1 MKSKEKGVFM
11 NSSSKDFSSRIDEIA
26 QKWDI
31 SGGYVVSKKGEI
43 LHKNIYGYADRDFGI
58 PTAKDCTY
66 SFHTHSELLLGI
78 CLMKLIDNKKIKLT
92 DKLSCY
98 IPEYKHGNKI
108 TIKNL
113 VKYNSGMPDFY
124 YGKLMIHLNESKE
137 HMKLPVTD
145 RIYIETKALYTNRSF
160 KQVLSLIGEQE
171 LDFEPGTNE
180 DGSETNW
187 IFLGEVIER
196 ITGMPLYEYEQKHIF
211 EPLGMDSTMGG
222 YHANTVSYVSYR
234 TKELIRV
241 LVDYHVEGIFT
252 TNFNDLCK
260 LLNGLTEG
268 KLLSDKAWNSML
280 KYDSEG
286 NGICVQNSNGI
297 ACSQIDFIGY
307 VFMVY
312 FNQQSGLCYG
322 NLQNEELILSNEGGI
337 WNHFRKEAREE
348 IEGLFTYPS
357 NPKMVRINKKNLWN
371 ALNIKVEPEQNE
383 YVLDAKS
390 SIAMCLA
397 YKNYQAFAE
406 MEGERV
412 IGLLILDINKKK
424 EHYYISIVQIDKR
437 YQGRG
442 YGKIMMQWAIEY
454 LKDQGA
460 KELEIGVNR
469 FNLAAQRLYKSVGF
483 DIKAVYEDGIT
494 MHAVL

>member
-1 MKSKEKGVFM
+1 M
-11 NSSSKDFSSRIDEIA
+11 NSSNKQFSSRIDKIA

-31 SGGYVVSKKGEI
+31 SGGYVVVNNGDI

-58 PTAKDCTY
+58 PTNKDCTY
-66 SFHTHSELLLGI
+66 SFHTHSQLLLGI
-78 CLMKLIDNKKIKLT
+78 CLMRLIDEKKVKLT

-98 IPEYKHGNKI
+98 IPEYKYGNKI

-113 VKYNSGMPDFY
+113 VKYNSGIPDFY
-124 YGKLMIHLNESKE
+124 YGKLMIDLNKSKE
-137 HMKLPVTD
+137 HMDLPVAD
-145 RIYIETKALYTNRSF
+145 RIYVETKALYTHRNF

-171 LDFEPGTNE
+171 LDFEPSTNE

-187 IFLGEVIER
+187 IFLGEIIER
-196 ITGMPLYEYEQKHIF
+196 IACMSLYEYEKRHIF
-211 EPLGMDSTMGG
+211 EPLGMDCTIEG

-241 LVDYHVEGIFT
+241 PVDYNVEGIFT

-260 LLNGLTEG
+260 LLCGLAEG
-268 KLLSDKAWNSML
+268 KLLSNKAWKAML

-322 NLQNEELILSNEGGI
+322 NLQNEELLMTNEGGI
-337 WNHFRKEAREE
+337 WNYFRKEAREE
-348 IEGLFTYPS
+348 IEGLFTYPV
-357 NPKMVRINKKNLWN
+357 NTKMVRINKKNLWN
-371 ALNIKVEPEQNE
+371 ALNIKVEPDQNE
-383 YVLDAKS
+383 YVLEAKS
-390 SIAMCLA
+390 SIAMCLVH
-397 YKNYQAFAE
+397 KSYQAFAQ
-406 MEGERV
+406 MEGDRAV
-412 IGLLILDINKKK
+412 GLLVLDIDKKK
-424 EHYYISIVQIDKR
+424 NHFYIEIVQIDRR

-442 YGKIMMQWAIEY
+442 YGKIMMKWAVEY
-454 LKDQGA
+454 LRSQGA

-469 FNLAAQRLYKSVGF
+469 FNIAAQKLYKSVGF
-483 DIKAVYEDGIT
+483 DIKSIYEDGMA